1 MLCGIVV
8 EARDTKGDLGIVV
21 TVKSKDKN
29 GIDIWIKYCHL
40 QSFSVLKN
48 TKVMYGEIIGLTG
61 NTGNARNILSQYR
74 HVHIEASGDGIFYG
88 GKKRVDIEQFM
99 KTKFDETKEGN
110 VILQEQ

>member
-1 MLCGIVV
+1 MPPSIFFGF
-8 EARDTKGDLGIVV
+8 EEY
-21 TVKSKDKN
+21 KSN
-29 GIDIWIKYCHL
+29 AWG
-40 QSFSVLKN
+40 
-48 TKVMYGEIIGLTG
+48 IIGLTG

-74 HVHIEASGDGIFYG
+74 HVHIEASRDGIFYG